1 MKYYSEKLNKNFDT
15 VEELEKAENQL
26 SETDNLVALINEKID
41 EKLEEYKEAEHKA
54 SGLLK
59 EISAL
64 MDELIDAKPS
74 EFLRVFDVVKK
85 LRDISNECYDEA
97 NFIPKVDT
105 KDPVEVKEKED
116 ESEIDLESILSNLL
130 KNISE

>member
-54 SGLLK
+54 SELLK

-85 LRDISNECYDEA
+85 LQDISNDCYDEA
-97 NFIPKVDT
+97 KFSHKVDT
-105 KDPVEVKEKED
+105 KDPVEVEEKED
-116 ESEIDLESILSNLL
+116 KSEIDLESILSNLL
-130 KNISE
+130 KSISE